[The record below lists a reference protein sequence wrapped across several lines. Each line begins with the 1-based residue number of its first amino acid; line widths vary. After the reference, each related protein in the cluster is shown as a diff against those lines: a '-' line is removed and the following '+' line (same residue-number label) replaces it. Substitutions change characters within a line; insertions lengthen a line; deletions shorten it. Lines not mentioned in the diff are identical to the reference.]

1 MTNNRHTDEAG
12 SSGGATRAG
21 ALSRL
26 LWTRALPGSV
36 AVVAAL
42 TIPEFSVGA
51 GDLTGARDLDKPL
64 DPPSKAGQGLG
75 KRVPNAA
82 KQPLAGVRY
91 GALFEVSA
99 ANTLSADPS
108 RLADLAPAAIISDG
122 ATLAVSPSVEAPAA
136 FAAVVPPPVG
146 GLNPR
151 QAGTGRTAP
160 SAVDALDD
168 AATFAVSVLE
178 DFAASPGLQGE
189 AGLAS
194 GVPAIARTPLAS
206 PDALDTVAAYAAS
219 ALEKFAA
226 TPSSAV
232 PLTNE
237 LGIVADDRR
246 IAALSSD
253 LPLSVLQPQSQ
264 PAVGEAPLVE
274 IAAPFASAVPQ
285 AVPAGLAQPM
295 AASQAPA
302 LAAQPAA
309 ASAPVLVAQ
318 PAAAAPA
325 LSAPPRITQSP
336 AASQSAAL
344 QAAGLA
350 PLPKPA
356 IAAPPPGLGKT
367 GPLAFEITSQL
378 LTRVDGKAA
387 GTVDFQQTTTGLAVR
402 LGSIVDVLGDRYD
415 PGEIARIKAS
425 AASNLYIPLAELQAQ
440 GIPISYDPVYDE
452 FNVGQSDTRPKAAR
466 KVHMD
471 QITTPE
477 RGLGTA
483 VIDQVRR

>member
-136 FAAVVPPPVG
+136 LAAVVPPPVG

-168 AATFAVSVLE
+168 AATYASSVLE

-189 AGLAS
+189 AGLAG
-194 GVPAIARTPLAS
+194 GVPAIARTTLGA

-253 LPLSVLQPQSQ
+253 LPLSVLHPQSQ
-264 PAVGEAPLVE
+264 PAVCEAPIAE

-285 AVPAGLAQPM
+285 AAVAGLAQPM
-295 AASQAPA
+295 AAPQAPA

-309 ASAPVLVAQ
+309 A
-318 PAAAAPA
+318 PA
-325 LSAPPRITQSP
+325 LSAPPRIIQSP
-336 AASQSAAL
+336 AASQPAAP
-344 QAAGLA
+344 QAAALA

>member
-21 ALSRL
+21 ALGRL

-51 GDLTGARDLDKPL
+51 GDLTGPRGLDKPL
-64 DPPSKAGQGLG
+64 DPPSKAGQGQG
-75 KRVPNAA
+75 KRVPDAA

-99 ANTLSADPS
+99 ANTLSADQS
-108 RLADLAPAAIISDG
+108 RIADLAPAAISSDG
-122 ATLAVSPSVEAPAA
+122 ATLAVSPSVEAAAA
-136 FAAVVPPPVG
+136 FAAVLPPSVA

-160 SAVDALDD
+160 STVGALDD
-168 AATFAVSVLE
+168 AATYAASVLE
-178 DFAASPGLQGE
+178 DFAASPALQGE
-189 AGLAS
+189 AGLA
-194 GVPAIARTPLAS
+194 GGIPAIARTTLAS

-232 PLTNE
+232 PLTNA
-237 LGIVADDRR
+237 LGIVDDDRR

-253 LPLSVLQPQSQ
+253 LTLPVPQP
-264 PAVGEAPLVE
+264 VGSEAPIAE

-285 AVPAGLAQPM
+285 AVPAGLAQPI
-295 AASQAPA
+295 APPQVPA

-309 ASAPVLVAQ
+309 ASAPVLAAQ

-325 LSAPPRITQSP
+325 LSAPPRITQSS
-336 AASQSAAL
+336 AASQPAAP
-344 QAAGLA
+344 QAAALA